1 MAEQARRAL
10 TQTLAAFALAL
21 FVGTA
26 AAAGPATK
34 NHGGPSWA
42 ELTAD
47 QQQILAPLKTDWAA
61 LSPARKATW
70 VGIAKRYPGMK
81 PEEQERVVRR
91 MQTWAKLT
99 PEQRVAARERYR
111 SLGKLPPEKR
121 DQLRQ
126 QWAEYQA
133 LPPTER
139 RMFDVPPGPEPGAKR
154 KPRSTSRTQA
164 TRPKTSPP
172 QP

>member
-1 MAEQARRAL
+1 MAQEARRAL
-10 TQTLAAFALAL
+10 TRALAAFALSLAL
-21 FVGTA
+21 GA
-26 AAAGPATK
+26 AFAAGPAKK
-34 NHGGPSWA
+34 NGGPSWA

-47 QQQILAPLKTDWAA
+47 QQQVLAPLKSDWES
-61 LSPARKATW
+61 LSPARRTTW
-70 VGIAKRYPGMK
+70 VGIAKRYPAMK
-81 PEEQERVVRR
+81 PHVQQRVVRR

-121 DQLRQ
+121 HDLKQ

-133 LPPTER
+133 LPPAEK
-139 RMFDVPPGPEPGAKR
+139 RMFDVPPSSGPGTKR
-154 KPRSTSRTQA
+154 KPRSAAKSQTA
-164 TRPKTSPP
+164 PPKVASP